1 VAPEAILRTLPIGTK
16 DWRRVLGA
24 ILKLHNYKH
33 AWKPK
38 GVSIQTM
45 HDRQVFY
52 FGFFSEL
59 RRETR
64 FIIEPRQLANRHI
77 EEIVRRWIDRGLA
90 TATIHNY
97 LSFLRSFA
105 EWIGKPG
112 LVLPPAH
119 YVGADSPHA
128 HRCQVPTEDSS
139 WSARG
144 IEIAPLI
151 AAVAKTDSWVGL
163 QLELCWRFGMRPKEA
178 RHFRPHEALIC
189 REQARPADAE
199 AFPEAQQFVRI
210 ERGTK
215 GGRPRDVPVE
225 TAEQLELIERLMTS
239 VAPGAYVGWPG
250 RTAIQNRTRFY
261 YIVRRH
267 GISKKQLGVVSHG
280 LRHQKANDYFEA
292 DAGVPSPVRG
302 GCVDAAQV
310 QAAKYRVSRLLGHS
324 RERAAAFYIG
334 STRGTAAN
342 ESPTQVQAKRDGEEG
357 DTCSPA

>member
-1 VAPEAILRTLPIGTK
+1 VGTK

-52 FGFFSEL
+52 FGFFHEL

-64 FIIEPRQLANRHI
+64 FVIEPRQLANRHI
-77 EEIVRRWIDRGLA
+77 EEMVRRWIDRGLA

-144 IEIAPLI
+144 VEIAPLI
-151 AAVAKTDSWVGL
+151 EAVGKTDCWIGL
-163 QLELCWRFGMRPKEA
+163 QLELCWRFAMRPKEA
-178 RHFRPHEALIC
+178 RHFRPHEAMIR
-189 REQARPADAE
+189 REHARPADAQ
-199 AFPEAQQFVRI
+199 AFPEVQLFVRI

-215 GGRPRDVPVE
+215 GGRLRDVPVE
-225 TAEQLELIERLMTS
+225 TGEQLELIERLKTS

-250 RTAIQNRTRFY
+250 RTAVQNRTRFY
-261 YIVRRH
+261 YVVRRH

-280 LRHQKANDYFEA
+280 LRHQKANDHFEA
-292 DAGVPSPVRG
+292 DAGVASQVRG
-302 GCVDAAQV
+302 GCVDSAQV
-310 QAAKYRVSRLLGHS
+310 HGAKYRVSRLLGHS
-324 RERAAAFYIG
+324 RERAAAFYLG
-334 STRGTAAN
+334 SNRGTAAKDAPA
-342 ESPTQVQAKRDGEEG
+342 EAQSGCDDEEG
-357 DTCSPA
+357 DECCPA